1 MRTALP
7 PIPNRSGHKI
17 ADATRAPARGL
28 TVAKLGRNSA
38 FSGEQR
44 AAMQAA
50 ETASAVMSLRLNRFV
65 DSDNHQLRV

>member
-1 MRTALP
+1 
-7 PIPNRSGHKI
+7 
-17 ADATRAPARGL
+17 
-28 TVAKLGRNSA
+28 VAKLGRNSA

-50 ETASAVMSLRLNRFV
+50 ATASAVMSLRLNRFV